1 MRDSGKYV
9 EIKACCENDVYEVLV
24 EGAPPEH
31 ELEQMKSQSRS
42 LRQSAVTANKVIA
55 NYRQYQINSGQF
67 Q

>member
-42 LRQSAVTANKVIA
+42 LR
-55 NYRQYQINSGQF
+55 
-67 Q
+67 